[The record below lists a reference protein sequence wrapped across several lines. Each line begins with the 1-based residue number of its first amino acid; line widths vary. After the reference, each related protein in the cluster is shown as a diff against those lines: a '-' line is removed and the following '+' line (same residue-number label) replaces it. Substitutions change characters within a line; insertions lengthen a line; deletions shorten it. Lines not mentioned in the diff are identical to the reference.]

1 MVSLATCSLP
11 CTSFSQKT
19 VYFNVSS
26 LEHTIVC
33 SQTLDVYCRVSEHF
47 SFLQHSFFFLLLFTA
62 LQTKLGHDIVAL
74 YLLFLCSDVITGRQ
88 YHVISEAFMRAG
100 RDLIFES

>member
-1 MVSLATCSLP
+1 MYTVEYLNTFHFCS
-11 CTSFSQKT
+11 
-19 VYFNVSS
+19 
-26 LEHTIVC
+26 
-33 SQTLDVYCRVSEHF
+33 TL
-47 SFLQHSFFFLLLFTA
+47 FFLLLFTA